1 MICKMKELTI
11 LLKKQLA
18 GKISRDEFL
27 TLKELFFQTDEIL
40 LNSVLYDVWM
50 DYSSARKYK
59 SFEEVKQHLR
69 TIIQPQK
76 TKSVK
81 VDFRP
86 KLLRW
91 AAVVALM
98 ISSAAIAY
106 LLTSRQVEDVSLVE
120 CAVPNGETRTVVLPD
135 ASKVTVNAGSMLIY
149 PEKFGKTRHIYLNGE
164 AYFSVIHNPKQ
175 PFVVKTMDFDVEV
188 MGTVFNVSSY
198 IDDEKSTATL
208 KSGEV
213 KINFRDNSPSI
224 ILQPNEQLSFE
235 RKNHFIARNQVD
247 VSNAIAWIKGNL
259 VVQGSTLEEIAR
271 IIERKYG
278 LHVYLNTSRYPNDRL
293 TMKFSNDE
301 SIDEF
306 MSIMRLLLPNLR
318 YKIEDKAIY
327 IY

>member
-1 MICKMKELTI
+1 M
-11 LLKKQLA
+11 KKQLA

-27 TLKELFFQTDEIL
+27 TLKELFLQTDEIL
-40 LNSVLYDVWM
+40 FNSVLYDVWM

-149 PEKFGKTRHIYLNGE
+149 PEKFGKTRYIYLNGE

>member
-27 TLKELFFQTDEIL
+27 TLKELFLQTDEIL
-40 LNSVLYDVWM
+40 FNSVLYDVWM

-149 PEKFGKTRHIYLNGE
+149 PEKFGKTRYIYLNGE

>member
-81 VDFRP
+81 VNFRP

>member
-1 MICKMKELTI
+1 MKELTI

-27 TLKELFFQTDEIL
+27 TLKELFLQTDEIL

-76 TKSVK
+76 AKSVK

-259 VVQGSTLEEIAR
+259 VVQGNTLEEIAR

-318 YKIEDKAIY
+318 YKIEDKAVY